1 MINKQLMNLL
11 KDDKKY
17 IVGIVL
23 SKWGT
28 LLANIATVSILC
40 VTLAQYYT
48 KKEVSPLMLFSFVG
62 VVVVSLI
69 VKSIANNWQSHCTHF
84 ASSRLRLD
92 VRTAV
97 LTKSLE
103 VDASQQ
109 TLNDTEL
116 TQLSVEGVEQLENY
130 FSRFIPQFF
139 YCLLSSL
146 TVFVVLAFMYSKP
159 AIVLLLCIPFIP
171 LSIMAIM
178 KIAKKILGEYWDG
191 YLILGEQFY
200 ENLMGLTTLKVF
212 SQDRM
217 KQRQMDQRA
226 ESFRQATMNLLKMQ
240 LNSLIVMDIIAYGG
254 AAIGIVLALSGYV
267 KGVVSLPQMLIFI
280 LLAAEFF
287 IPLRQLGSFFHVAM
301 NGISASKRL
310 FDFLDTPNSPL
321 SKSRDEKHTAV
332 PTRIEVEQVSFSY
345 DDDEHYALKKVSAVF
360 EKGYLY
366 GIIGQSGSGKSTF
379 SKLLT
384 GDYTTPLGAITGYD
398 SQGNTIS
405 LSDLQDDIVVVNQKS
420 YLFEGSIKENLLMG
434 RKDAQEDE
442 LWRVL
447 DSVTLFEFVRAQPEK
462 LDYVIQSNGKNLSG
476 GQRQRLLI
484 ARSLLA
490 DKTIYVFDEVTS
502 SVDSDSEK
510 AILDAVTRLAKDK
523 IVLFISHRL
532 YTVKEMDSI
541 LVFDNG
547 ELVEVGTH
555 DVLSKQSI
563 VYQHFLLSEQELL
576 EGGLDYNA

>member
-1 MINKQLMNLL
+1 M
-11 KDDKKY
+11 
-17 IVGIVL
+17 
-23 SKWGT
+23 ST
-28 LLANIATVSILC
+28 
-40 VTLAQYYT
+40 
-48 KKEVSPLMLFSFVG
+48 
-62 VVVVSLI
+62 
-69 VKSIANNWQSHCTHF
+69 
-84 ASSRLRLD
+84 
-92 VRTAV
+92 
-97 LTKSLE
+97 
-103 VDASQQ
+103 
-109 TLNDTEL
+109 
-116 TQLSVEGVEQLENY
+116 
-130 FSRFIPQFF
+130 
-139 YCLLSSL
+139 
-146 TVFVVLAFMYSKP
+146 
-159 AIVLLLCIPFIP
+159 
-171 LSIMAIM
+171 
-178 KIAKKILGEYWDG
+178 
-191 YLILGEQFY
+191 
-200 ENLMGLTTLKVF
+200 
-212 SQDRM
+212 
-217 KQRQMDQRA
+217 
-226 ESFRQATMNLLKMQ
+226 
-240 LNSLIVMDIIAYGG
+240 
-254 AAIGIVLALSGYV
+254 
-267 KGVVSLPQMLIFI
+267 
-280 LLAAEFF
+280 
-287 IPLRQLGSFFHVAM
+287 
-301 NGISASKRL
+301 
-310 FDFLDTPNSPL
+310 
-321 SKSRDEKHTAV
+321 
-332 PTRIEVEQVSFSY
+332 
-345 DDDEHYALKKVSAVF
+345 VF

-384 GDYTTPLGAITGYD
+384 GDYTTHLGAITGYN

-447 DSVTLFEFVRAQPEK
+447 DSVTLSEFVRAQPEK

-555 DVLSKQSI
+555 DVLSKQSS

>member
-11 KDDKKY
+11 QDDKKY

-28 LLANIATVSILC
+28 LLANIATVSVVC
-40 VTLAQYYT
+40 MTLAQYYT
-48 KKEVSPLMLFSFVG
+48 EKKVSPLMMISFVG
-62 VVVVSLI
+62 VIIVSLI
-69 VKSIANNWQSHCTHF
+69 IKSLANNWQSHCTHF

-103 VDASQQ
+103 VDVSQQ
-109 TLNDTEL
+109 SLNDTEL
-116 TQLSVEGVEQLENY
+116 TQLSVEGVEQLEHY
-130 FSRFIPQFF
+130 FSRFIPQVF

-146 TVFVVLAFMYSKP
+146 TVFFVLAFMYIKP
-159 AIVLLLCIPFIP
+159 AIILLLCIPLIP

-212 SQDRM
+212 SQDKF
-217 KQRQMDQRA
+217 KQREMDKRA

-254 AAIGIVLALSGYV
+254 AAVGIVIALSGYV
-267 KGVVSLPQMLIFI
+267 NGVVSLTQMLMFI

-310 FDFLDTPNSPL
+310 FDYLDSPNS
-321 SKSRDEKHTAV
+321 SFAEQTGEKNAAI
-332 PTRIEVEQVSFSY
+332 PTLLEIEQVSFSY
-345 DDDEHYALKKVSAVF
+345 ADDEEYALKKVSASF
-360 EKGYLY
+360 ERGHIY
-366 GIIGQSGSGKSTF
+366 GIIGQSGSGKSTL

-384 GDYTTPLGAITGYD
+384 GEYTTPLGAITGYD
-398 SQGNTIS
+398 AYHNVIS
-405 LSDLQDDIVVVNQKS
+405 LSDMQDDIIVVNQKS
-420 YLFEGSIKENLLMG
+420 YLFEGTIKDNLLMG
-434 RKDAQEDE
+434 NALATDEE
-442 LWRVL
+442 LWQVLNRVKMM
-447 DSVTLFEFVRAQPEK
+447 SFVKEQPEQ
-462 LDYVIQSNGKNLSG
+462 LNYVIQSNGKNLSG

-484 ARSLLA
+484 ARALLA
-490 DKTIYVFDEVTS
+490 NKAIYIFDEVTS
-502 SVDSDSEK
+502 SVDSESEK
-510 AILDAVTRLAKDK
+510 AILEAVTQLAKTA

-532 YTVKEMDSI
+532 YTVKEMDTI
-541 LVFDNG
+541 LIFDDG
-547 ELVEVGTH
+547 SLVEKGTH
-555 DVLSKQSI
+555 DGLEKQSVI
-563 VYQHFLLSEQELL
+563 YKNFLKSEKDLL
-576 EGGLDYNA
+576 EEGF

>member
-11 KDDKKY
+11 QDDKKY

-28 LLANIATVSILC
+28 LLANIATVSVVC
-40 VTLAQYYT
+40 MTLAQYYT
-48 KKEVSPLMLFSFVG
+48 EKKVSPLMMISFVG
-62 VVVVSLI
+62 VIIVSLI
-69 VKSIANNWQSHCTHF
+69 IKSLANNWQSHCTHF

-103 VDASQQ
+103 VDVSQQ
-109 TLNDTEL
+109 SLNDTEL
-116 TQLSVEGVEQLENY
+116 TQLSVEGVEQLEHY
-130 FSRFIPQFF
+130 FSRFIPQVF

-146 TVFVVLAFMYSKP
+146 TVFFVLAFMYIKP
-159 AIVLLLCIPFIP
+159 AIILLLCIPLIP

-212 SQDRM
+212 SQDKF
-217 KQRQMDQRA
+217 KQREMDKRA

-254 AAIGIVLALSGYV
+254 AAVGIVMALSGYV
-267 KGVVSLPQMLIFI
+267 NGVVSLTQMLMFI
-280 LLAAEFF
+280 LLSAEFF

-310 FDFLDTPNSPL
+310 FDYLDSPNS
-321 SKSRDEKHTAV
+321 SFAEQTGEKNAAI
-332 PTRIEVEQVSFSY
+332 PTLLEIEQVSFSY
-345 DDDEHYALKKVSAVF
+345 ADDEEYALKKVSASF
-360 EKGYLY
+360 ERGHIY
-366 GIIGQSGSGKSTF
+366 GIIGQSGSGKSTL

-384 GDYTTPLGAITGYD
+384 GEYTTPLGAITGYD
-398 SQGNTIS
+398 ANHNVIS
-405 LSDLQDDIVVVNQKS
+405 LSDMQDDIIVVNQKS
-420 YLFEGSIKENLLMG
+420 YLFEGTIKDNLLMG
-434 RKDAQEDE
+434 NALATDEE
-442 LWRVL
+442 LWQVLNRVKMM
-447 DSVTLFEFVRAQPEK
+447 SFVKEQPEQ
-462 LDYVIQSNGKNLSG
+462 LNYVIQSNGKNLSG

-484 ARSLLA
+484 ARALLA
-490 DKTIYVFDEVTS
+490 NKAIYIFDEVTS
-502 SVDSDSEK
+502 SVDSESEK
-510 AILDAVTRLAKDK
+510 AILEAVTQLAKTA

-532 YTVKEMDSI
+532 YTVKEMDTI
-541 LVFDNG
+541 LIFDDG
-547 ELVEVGTH
+547 SLVEKGTH
-555 DVLSKQSI
+555 DGLEKQSVI
-563 VYQHFLLSEQELL
+563 YKNFLKSEKDLL
-576 EGGLDYNA
+576 EEGF